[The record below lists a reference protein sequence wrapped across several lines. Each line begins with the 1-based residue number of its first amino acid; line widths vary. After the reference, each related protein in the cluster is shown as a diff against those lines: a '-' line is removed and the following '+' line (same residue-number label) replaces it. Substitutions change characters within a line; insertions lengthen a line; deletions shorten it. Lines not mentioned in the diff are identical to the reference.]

1 MMICDTDSMQKK
13 HQFKAP
19 KNSQKVLSCFKG
31 LKTPKKSM
39 IFSARKCKNVR
50 DLHEIMKYNVVVNYY
65 LVILSFKFH
74 EDLCINVH
82 ALVVNARVLIT
93 RCAHVYDLC
102 MLICARTFMKFETF
116 KLVSSWCWGGPYN

>member
-1 MMICDTDSMQKK
+1 MQVC
-13 HQFKAP
+13 FANISVTKA
-19 KNSQKVLSCFKG
+19 Q
-31 LKTPKKSM
+31 
-39 IFSARKCKNVR
+39 IF
-50 DLHEIMKYNVVVNYY
+50 MKFYALVNQY
-65 LVILSFKFH
+65 LVSLDFKFH

-116 KLVSSWCWGGPYN
+116 KLVNVFLMF